1 MGVRYIKI
9 ILVIF
14 VGLQG
19 WLYVVGNIANWD
31 AAVGAIGYVLSMAD
45 HQVYS
50 TAIFPA
56 VTSPAL
62 VTAAFLVILTG
73 EFLVGAFALK
83 GAWDLWKVRNASAE
97 VFNGAKTFALIGSG
111 MAMVVWFGGFIVIGG
126 ALFQMWQTQLG
137 GNSFSGAFTYAI
149 TSGLVML
156 IVAVRD

>member
-19 WLYVVGNIANWD
+19 WLYVAGNIANWD
-31 AAVGAIGYVLSMAD
+31 SAVGAIGYVLSMAD

-50 TAIFPA
+50 VAIFPA
-56 VTSPAL
+56 VTNPAL
-62 VTAAFLVILTG
+62 VTAAFLIVLLG
-73 EFLVGAFALK
+73 EFLVGAFSFK

-97 VFNGAKTFALIGSG
+97 VFNQAKTCALIGPG

-126 ALFQMWQTQLG
+126 ALFQMWQTQVG
-137 GNSFSGAFTYAI
+137 GNSFNGAFAYAI
-149 TSGLVML
+149 TGGLVML
-156 IVAVRD
+156 IVAMRD